1 MSAHLSGAMIPLSGR
16 IEDELYQWFIS
27 LEYPG
32 AKSNSDKLREALKE
46 LRLQHEATAD
56 FIKAQTWL
64 QNKTEALRQSLAII
78 DRDARAHSEIFSIMN
93 EHIATMAATLLSA
106 RPHST
111 TEAAQIE
118 EQLVRRAMALTE
130 ALLRQALTS
139 EAAAFDPDVIRRHV
153 GRSVELA
160 TLINSSKTGENNG

>member
-1 MSAHLSGAMIPLSGR
+1 
-16 IEDELYQWFIS
+16 
-27 LEYPG
+27 
-32 AKSNSDKLREALKE
+32 
-46 LRLQHEATAD
+46 
-56 FIKAQTWL
+56 
-64 QNKTEALRQSLAII
+64 
-78 DRDARAHSEIFSIMN
+78 MN

-106 RPHST
+106 RPHDT

-118 EQLVRRAMALTE
+118 EQLVRHAMALTE

-139 EAAAFDPDVIRRHV
+139 EAAAFDPNVIRRHV